1 MMSSFAGWPVD
12 LWLSYLGRG
21 AGQEAGKPARPT
33 DKDEP
38 MQAWLPLTVLI
49 VLLLGVLILFDLRA
63 ADPDDAADEEAED
76 DEAGLESSWDAF
88 FREQDEHR
96 RRP

>member
-1 MMSSFAGWPVD
+1 
-12 LWLSYLGRG
+12 
-21 AGQEAGKPARPT
+21 
-33 DKDEP
+33 

-49 VLLLGVLILFDLRA
+49 VLFLGVLILFDLRA
-63 ADPDDAADEEAED
+63 ADPDDATDDEAED
-76 DEAGLESSWDAF
+76 DDAGLESSWDEV

>member
-1 MMSSFAGWPVD
+1 
-12 LWLSYLGRG
+12 
-21 AGQEAGKPARPT
+21 
-33 DKDEP
+33 

-63 ADPDDAADEEAED
+63 ADPDDAADDEAED